1 MTNFKRLQTMT
12 VDQLADWLDENGM
25 FDGSPWND
33 WFNKSFCEKCEPI
46 ELNYEDS
53 KTILGIE
60 PLSCDLT
67 SECAYC
73 ECHDHCRFFPEIKD
87 MPDNRKVIEM
97 WLIEEVEN
105 DSETITRVC
114 SAAHY

>member
-1 MTNFKRLQTMT
+1 MASNFETLKKMSLEDFTK
-12 VDQLADWLDENGM
+12 WLDENGM
-25 FDGSPWND
+25 FDGSPWNE
-33 WFNKSFCEKCEPI
+33 WFNKNFCEKCEAI
-46 ELNYEDS
+46 ELKYEDS

-60 PLSCDLT
+60 PLSYDLT

-97 WLIEEVEN
+97 WLIEE
-105 DSETITRVC
+105 
-114 SAAHY
+114 AANED